1 MSKQLFIVNRCCEF
15 SKKQNMKILEFI
27 QDLGI
32 KITEC
37 ADGCRVNLDILED
50 EQLDLI
56 INKINNTVE
65 KVEPRFKIE

>member
-1 MSKQLFIVNRCCEF
+1 MSKQLFIVNKCLEF